1 MKADTNATAS
11 LANAPASSKGRVTT
25 PVRPSKHRSRK
36 LTRRLE
42 PAAPSIMSDSP
53 SERKQLKSGQA
64 QQSQEARKE
73 FGFADAKGRLAARLT
88 ETFGTAD
95 PALQDQLQS
104 QAASAVTDFEGREIE
119 TYDHLSAALYGIRP
133 KDSLE
138 GMLATQMVAVHSLA
152 MTCMGRAAWKDQ
164 PDVGIE
170 LYLNRATKLMRTFVI
185 QTEALARY
193 RGKGEQKMV
202 VEHVHVHRGGQ
213 AIVGPVS
220 QKTENKT
227 DRGEEQ

>member
-1 MKADTNATAS
+1 
-11 LANAPASSKGRVTT
+11 VTD
-25 PVRPSKHRSRK
+25 SRS
-36 LTRRLE
+36 
-42 PAAPSIMSDSP
+42 DG
-53 SERKQLKSGQA
+53 KQLSAQQT
-64 QQSQEARKE
+64 QQSQEAEKV
-73 FGFADAKGRLAARLT
+73 FGFEDAKVRLAKWLA

-95 PALQDQLQS
+95 PTLQDQLLS
-104 QAASAVTDFEGREIE
+104 QASSAVPDFEGREIE
-119 TYDHLSAALYGIRP
+119 TYDHLSAALRGIRP

-138 GMLATQMVAVHSLA
+138 GMLATQMVAVHTLA

-185 QTEALARY
+185 QTEALARH

-220 QKTENKT
+220 HKAETKT
-227 DRGEEQ
+227 DRGRSSNEGEGSQS